1 MLNFLKPGM
10 ASIVQQASNV
20 LLLVLLGI
28 GAAHGALAPNKPYKV
43 CPNNPEPKDF
53 PCVAMSPTATIAVR
67 AIAPPPPIRVATDS
81 VKIEEDK
88 TAAYQALL
96 SMKNSEIAA
105 LKEEVELLNKM
116 LRDLMDR
123 EIKRQSNVTIPNQ
136 EEK

>member
-1 MLNFLKPGM
+1 MLNYLKPGM
-10 ASIVQQASNV
+10 ASIVQQASNI
-20 LLLVLLGI
+20 LLMILLGI
-28 GAAHGALAPNKPYKV
+28 GTAHGASAPNKPYKV

-67 AIAPPPPIRVATDS
+67 AIAPPPPSSSAADS
-81 VKIEEDK
+81 VKTEEDK
-88 TAAYQALL
+88 TATYRALL

-123 EIKRQSNVTIPNQ
+123 EIKRQANVTVTNQ